1 MKGIKNRQRVNKFSA
16 QSLVEFALV
25 LPFLL
30 VLIISTIEIGRLFYA
45 KIVVTN
51 AAREGAYYLSTHP
64 TDYDSGS
71 NTAPN
76 TESAAQEEAEKS
88 GISEITL
95 DITQLNCCNLG
106 EYSVEVIVETKVSD
120 LLVIGF
126 LGNVFSITSS
136 NYDEFPIRSSVEMM
150 VQP

>member
-1 MKGIKNRQRVNKFSA
+1 MKGTKKGQGISNSLA

-30 VLIISTIEIGRLFYA
+30 VLIISTIELGRLFYA
-45 KIVVTN
+45 QIVITN

-64 TDYDSGS
+64 DDYDSS
-71 NTAPN
+71 MHTAPN
-76 TESAAQEEAEKS
+76 TQSAAQEEAEKS

-95 DITQLNCCNLG
+95 DITQKNCCNLG

-126 LGNVFSITSS
+126 LGNVFSISPSS
-136 NYDEFPIRSSVEMM
+136 YDEFPIQASVEMM